1 MSFSL
6 ALQIALRHLR
16 SRRRQ
21 TLLATLGIMVGGGIF
36 ALMLA
41 ITTGQTLFLREKL
54 IDISPHLLLTS
65 ERLNPVTAR
74 NLLEQKGNV
83 VELRTN
89 TPPTQRR
96 EMKPYTELLM
106 KVERASPE
114 VAAVAP
120 YVLVQGVFRRGT
132 RFQTVTVRGIDPV
145 REKDIARLAATV
157 QVGSLQA
164 LGRVPNGV
172 TIGSGLARKLLVGV
186 GDDFN
191 LITPSGSI
199 HSLKVV
205 GIFTSG
211 VAGFDD
217 RRGYINLALA
227 QNLRGM
233 QRNAVAG
240 LSIQIRDIDRADEVK
255 QAVQRATGYEAETWE
270 ESNTQILEFQGRQR
284 NTSRLL
290 VIFVFI
296 TAAFGIA
303 NTLVAIV
310 LQKKQ
315 DIAVMKSF
323 GVSRGGMVKIFML
336 EGLIIGIIGGILAA
350 GVGYGLAAL
359 FGSLNLFPTNNDT
372 AYLRFDKFPVSLDPA
387 IFILTFGLSVLMAT
401 AASILPARRA
411 AKFIPVKIIRGEV

>member
-21 TLLATLGIMVGGGIF
+21 TLLATLGIMIGGGIF
-36 ALMLA
+36 ALMVA

-65 ERLNPVTAR
+65 ERLNPITAR
-74 NLLEQKGNV
+74 NLLQHKGTV

-96 EMKPYTELLM
+96 EIKPYTELLV

-114 VAAVAP
+114 VTAVAP

-132 RFQTVTVRGIDPV
+132 RFQTVTVRGIEPE

-164 LGRVPNGV
+164 LARMPNGV
-172 TIGSGLARKLLVGV
+172 TIGSGLARKLLVGL

-191 LITPSGSI
+191 FITPSGAI

-217 RRGYINLALA
+217 RRGYINLSLA

-233 QRNAVAG
+233 QRNAVTG
-240 LSIQIRDIDRADEVK
+240 LSIQVRDIDRAAEVK
-255 QAVQRATGYEAETWE
+255 QSVQRATGYEAETWE

-284 NTSRLL
+284 DTSRLL

-303 NTLVAIV
+303 NTMVAIV

-336 EGLIIGIIGGILAA
+336 EGLVIGIIGGVLAA
-350 GVGYGLAAL
+350 GMGYGLAAL
-359 FGSLNLFPTNNDT
+359 FGSLNLFPANNDT
-372 AYLRFDKFPVSLDPA
+372 AYLRFDKFPVSLNPA